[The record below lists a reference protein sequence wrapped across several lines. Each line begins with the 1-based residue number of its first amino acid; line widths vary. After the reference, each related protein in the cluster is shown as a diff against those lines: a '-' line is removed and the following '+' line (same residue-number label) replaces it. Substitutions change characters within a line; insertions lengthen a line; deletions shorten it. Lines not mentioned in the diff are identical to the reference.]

1 MREINDF
8 FSKSEK
14 VMTLRYLFQKDGP
27 IIQNY
32 LEINP
37 EDIFIYV
44 SHTVKQAD
52 IDKRASQASI
62 IKELMN
68 LVKLQKEHGFKAF
81 KSQPQK

>member
-52 IDKRASQASI
+52 IDKRAS
-62 IKELMN
+62 
-68 LVKLQKEHGFKAF
+68 
-81 KSQPQK
+81 